1 METVQATGGKPG
13 LLVMRKPSEDLLA
26 KLEQR
31 YTLHRL
37 YEASSKD
44 EMLARVAPDIHA
56 ILTFGGPV
64 DRALMQRL
72 PNLRI
77 VSTWTVGYD
86 AIDVDAASERG
97 IVVTNTPDVLTDEV
111 ADLTIGLLIATLR
124 EIPRAEAHLRAGKWK
139 SSGPYPVTAS
149 LRGRR
154 VGIVGLGRIGR
165 AIARRLE
172 GFDVPIAYNGRRQQG
187 DVAYTYVADLKA
199 LAEDSDVLI
208 VATPGGAGTQH
219 LIGADVLKALGP
231 QGVIVNIARGS
242 VIDQAALTTAL
253 KDGTILAA
261 GLDVFENEPNVPDA
275 LIALPNTVL
284 LPHVASATGP
294 TRYAM
299 ESLAA
304 DNLLAFAEGKD
315 LLTPVNDVRPAA

>member
-1 METVQATGGKPG
+1 MDTVQATGGKPG

-37 YEASSKD
+37 YDASSKD

-139 SSGPYPVTAS
+139 SGAYPVTAS

-172 GFDVPIAYNGRRQQG
+172 GFDVPIAYNGRRPQA

-199 LAEDSDVLI
+199 LAQDSDVLI

-231 QGVIVNIARGS
+231 QGVLVNIARGS
-242 VIDQAALTTAL
+242 VVDQAALTTAL

-261 GLDVFENEPNVPDA
+261 GLDVFENEPNVPDE

-299 ESLAA
+299 ESLAT

>member
-26 KLEQR
+26 RLEQR

-44 EMLARVAPDIHA
+44 EMLARVAPEIHA

-64 DRALMQRL
+64 DRALMQRF

-139 SSGPYPVTAS
+139 SGAYPVTAS

-172 GFDVPIAYNGRRQQG
+172 GFDVPIAYNGRRQQA

-208 VATPGGAGTQH
+208 VATPGGAGTKQ
-219 LIGADVLKALGP
+219 LIGADILKALGP
-231 QGVIVNIARGS
+231 QGVLVNIARGS
-242 VIDQAALTTAL
+242 VIDEAALTAAL

-284 LPHVASATGP
+284 LPHVASATET

-299 ESLAA
+299 ESLAV
-304 DNLLAFAEGKD
+304 DNLLALIEGRD
-315 LLTPVNDVRPAA
+315 LPTPVNDVRPAA